1 MFWHGR
7 CPHSSEGPKQ
17 RYAHSTGD
25 VIEPVYFD
33 DLRAEIDELQRC
45 PIVKKMPGVLEF
57 TLDMQDLIQ
66 AGLTEIR

>member
-1 MFWHGR
+1 M
-7 CPHSSEGPKQ
+7 
-17 RYAHSTGD
+17 
-25 VIEPVYFD
+25 IEPVYFD